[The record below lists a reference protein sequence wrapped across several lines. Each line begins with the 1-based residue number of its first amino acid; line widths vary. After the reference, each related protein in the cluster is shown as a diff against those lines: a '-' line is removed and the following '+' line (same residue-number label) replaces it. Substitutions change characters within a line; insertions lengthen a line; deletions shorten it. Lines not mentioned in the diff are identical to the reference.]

1 MQPDLCHMWAAAHA
15 ELGLISSTPMLWIG
29 GLLNSLLL
37 FLAWWQA
44 QQPPH
49 QERSRRGH
57 SPTGVEMDEN
67 KVFAADFVL
76 WSVLFQREWLDNWHF
91 RMGGVEIQFFHAVC
105 MLQLGRDGIGW
116 NPDFHGHSEA
126 LTLILVNANFHCWIY
141 KPFVMNLWN
150 RVL

>member
-29 GLLNSLLL
+29 RLLNSLLL

-44 QQPPH
+44 QKPPH
-49 QERSRRGH
+49 QEMSRQGH
-57 SPTGVEMDEN
+57 SPTGVKMDEN
-67 KVFAADFVL
+67 KIFAEGFVL
-76 WSVLFQREWLDNWHF
+76 FGLACFRGNDLITHF
-91 RMGGVEIQFFHAVC
+91 RAGVEIQFFHAVC
-105 MLQLGRDGIGW
+105 MLQLGRDGVGW

-126 LTLILVNANFHCWIY
+126 LTLIFVNANFHCWIY

>member
-15 ELGLISSTPMLWIG
+15 EFGLISSTPMLLIG

-49 QERSRRGH
+49 QKMSRQGH
-57 SPTGVEMDEN
+57 SHTGVEMDEN
-67 KVFAADFVL
+67 KVFAEGFVL
-76 WSVLFQREWLDNWHF
+76 WSGHF
-91 RMGGVEIQFFHAVC
+91 RAGVEIQFFHAVC
-105 MLQLGRDGIGW
+105 MFQLGRDGVGW
-116 NPDFHGHSEA
+116 DPDFHGHSEA

-141 KPFVMNLWN
+141 KPFVMNLWS